1 MEKGSRDVER
11 LDGLVLTTN
20 MCVLLQYMLVCSD
33 MAAIVECVQD

>member
-11 LDGLVLTTN
+11 QVGLMLTTN

-33 MAAIVECVQD
+33 MAAVVECVQD